1 MGASPE
7 RSLYLVTGVRARSL
21 LLGRRTYSLVAATA
35 ARVAIVR
42 RSEHPSDADRLES
55 SMRLDESQV
64 HT

>member
-7 RSLYLVTGVRARSL
+7 RSLYLVTEVRARSL

-42 RSEHPSDADRLES
+42 RSERPSDADRLEF